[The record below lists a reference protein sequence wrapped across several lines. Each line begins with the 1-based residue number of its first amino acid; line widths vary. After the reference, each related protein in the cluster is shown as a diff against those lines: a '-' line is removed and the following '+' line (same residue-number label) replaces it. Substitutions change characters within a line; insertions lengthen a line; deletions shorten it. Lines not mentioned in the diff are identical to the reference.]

1 MIDRRD
7 ILVGSATA
15 VAASLLAPSKPALA
29 QATTVPGTKRG
40 FLDGL
45 WIASALRASQ

>member
-7 ILVGSATA
+7 ILVGSVTA
-15 VAASLLAPSKPALA
+15 LVASLLTPSTPALA

-40 FLDGL
+40 FLERPGCR
-45 WIASALRASQ
+45 IY